1 MARTIKKLS
10 LQYQYLEL
18 ELEEISELME
28 EYELIWSKRFGK
40 YFAQDGVEMWKN
52 EITGELRDSP
62 PDAKQKTSKKLKDKK
77 LKKLY
82 RKLSTYLHPDKG
94 GSEEE
99 FNTLKSCYESNDLL
113 GLISYASEKD
123 IPFEIEEEDKELL
136 ELSCK
141 SVQGNIRK
149 LRTSLIW
156 NFFNGDIQMKKRVI
170 AQLELEHKIK
180 IDSAEILK
188 ELSNK

>member
-18 ELEEISELME
+18 ELEEISELMD

-94 GSEEE
+94 GSKDSFNSLKKAYEEDN
-99 FNTLKSCYESNDLL
+99 FL
-113 GLISYASEKD
+113 GLVNIASNNKVD
-123 IPFEIEEEDKELL
+123 IDVSEEDTVLFE
-136 ELSCK
+136 K
-141 SVQGNIRK
+141 SVESITK
-149 LRTSLIW
+149 KIKE
-156 NFFNGDIQMKKRVI
+156 IQMTMVWQYFTGNAQSKKIVLDQI
-170 AQLELEHKIK
+170 EMISGKKINPE
-180 IDSAEILK
+180 DLVD
-188 ELSNK
+188 